1 MLKSQD
7 EEVLTLW
14 IQHPLVRSS
23 MKTIWQ
29 VQKRKIHQV
38 QKREFIKAK
47 KKGNPSRRDKILRK
61 HQIVR
66 NKKEKAIKLEKT
78 SIRKNIWKEKS
89 AGISMK
95 MKEKWFIK
103 RHKRNEISWKI
114 TQVEKDEQNWRFIK
128 SKIQSNW
135 VRQGKKKLRY
145 ISSKKW
151 IQSSQEKWKCIRKDK
166 RVSRRNANSSR
177 KDGSLSNWKKQK
189 M

>member
-78 SIRKNIWKEKS
+78 STKKKKKKRKKEVN
-89 AGISMK
+89 ARI
-95 MKEKWFIK
+95 FIK
-103 RHKRNEISWKI
+103 LWEN
-114 TQVEKDEQNWRFIK
+114 
-128 SKIQSNW
+128 SNLL
-135 VRQGKKKLRY
+135 KKCV
-145 ISSKKW
+145 
-151 IQSSQEKWKCIRKDK
+151 QSSQEKWKCIRKDK
-166 RVSRRNANSSR
+166 RVPCTIIQER
-177 KDGSLSNWKKQK
+177 WKSVKLKK